1 MPIFTRELNNNRNFH
16 KNINQSILSVH
27 TQILNMVLYNSK
39 KKNAKEALLSKGACL
54 QIDAKPEISGQHV
67 GKGL

>member
-1 MPIFTRELNNNRNFH
+1 MPIFTRELNNNRNFR
-16 KNINQSILSVH
+16 KTINQSILSVH
-27 TQILNMVLYNSK
+27 TQILNMVLYDSK
-39 KKNAKEALLSKGACL
+39 KTAKEALLSKDACL